1 MVKLI
6 LLSLVGAAALMS
18 ADTLVLRNGT
28 TLEGSFV
35 GANSHSVRFAVGDR
49 VNSYSIDDI
58 ESVRFSNA
66 APIESSRATPR
77 RSEDANYPQ
86 APAPPPPPSSAQASY
101 PPAPSAPVQAPNPP
115 LPPAVGERPPAP
127 RENYPSAA
135 ARQSSAAAPIEVPA
149 GTQIVV
155 RLIDAADSQHDRLGQ
170 TYRASVDDPVVV
182 NGQTVIP
189 RGADATATLTDLQQS
204 GKIEG
209 RTVLTLDLKTVT
221 LNGRTYD
228 IVTTGVPEASKSRGA
243 RSAKTI
249 GGGAVLGAII
259 GAAVGGGKGAAIGA
273 GSGAAVGTAA
283 EIATSGQKVKIP
295 SETRLTFTLQNA
307 LTI

>member
-1 MVKLI
+1 MIKAIICLFVA
-6 LLSLVGAAALMS
+6 AAALLQ
-18 ADTLVLRNGT
+18 ADTLLLKDGT
-28 TLEGSFV
+28 RLEGSFV
-35 GANSHSVRFAVGDR
+35 GGNSHSVRFAVNDQ
-49 VNSYSIDDI
+49 VNSYQINDI
-58 ESVRFSNA
+58 ESIHFASGPPPGASEPPPRNPQAGTYPPYAPA
-66 APIESSRATPR
+66 APAAPVKAEAPAAPAYATAQGGDAFANAPAYNAQAPTAPPATP
-77 RSEDANYPQ
+77 AIQ
-86 APAPPPPPSSAQASY
+86 
-101 PPAPSAPVQAPNPP
+101 
-115 LPPAVGERPPAP
+115 
-127 RENYPSAA
+127 
-135 ARQSSAAAPIEVPA
+135 IPA

-155 RLIDAADSQHDRLGQ
+155 RMIDAANSERDKLGQ
-170 TYRASVDDPVVV
+170 SYRASVDEPVMV

-189 RGADATATLTDLQQS
+189 RGADATATLVDLQQS

-221 LNGRTYD
+221 AGGKTYD
-228 IVTTGVPEASKSRGA
+228 ITTTGVPEASKSRGA

-295 SETRLTFTLQNA
+295 AETRLTFTLQNP
-307 LTI
+307 LSF